1 MRRYR
6 GGLVPSSTHHSP
18 SLATRP
24 HQAPPIPTDP
34 DDRGDCRRDSEGI
47 EGGFRM
53 YVEGVQKVYR
63 EMEGFLKA
71 SFPPRAIRQRLG
83 KNT

>member
-1 MRRYR
+1 
-6 GGLVPSSTHHSP
+6 
-18 SLATRP
+18 
-24 HQAPPIPTDP
+24 
-34 DDRGDCRRDSEGI
+34 
-47 EGGFRM
+47 M

-71 SFPPRAIRQRLG
+71 SFPPRAIRKRLG